1 MNLRKKSGAA
11 VAGAGLIAA
20 IALVAGGP
28 SAVSHT
34 GKGCFEGTTT
44 FEFDLP
50 KGITLKPTKGAV
62 KRGPSKIKMTNCG
75 GSFDPQTAT
84 GSLKLI
90 GGINFKF
97 EGQRGPT
104 GDYRLR
110 YGGVGK
116 IRAKVVGQPVN
127 LAKIVNGAQS
137 VTSGQAEADGLIK
150 LTTKGAHALDAAVG
164 SDEGPWHKGVI
175 GDVSSVF
182 PLN

>member
-1 MNLRKKSGAA
+1 M
-11 VAGAGLIAA
+11 
-20 IALVAGGP
+20 
-28 SAVSHT
+28 
-34 GKGCFEGTTT
+34 
-44 FEFDLP
+44 
-50 KGITLKPTKGAV
+50 

-84 GSLKLI
+84 GGLKLI

-116 IRAKVVGQPVN
+116 IRAKVVGQPTN
-127 LAKIVNGAQS
+127 LAKIVDGAQS

-164 SDEGPWHKGVI
+164 SDEGPWEKGVI
-175 GDVSSVF
+175 GDVSSVV